1 MKLFKQLLVAPAAL
15 GLLAPVAAGA
25 TEVNVAGV
33 SDYAPVSADAV
44 AVDQVT
50 SITQFSDVYPTD
62 WAYQALSK

>member
-33 SDYAPVSADAV
+33 ADYASNLASRSPASLSSLM
-44 AVDQVT
+44 
-50 SITQFSDVYPTD
+50 SIRRTG
-62 WAYQALSK
+62 LIRL